1 MCLERHLSHFFG
13 KKTLEIHGNSRTKCF
28 TSPCVI
34 DSQPSML
41 YLSPFTI
48 QIANR
53 LLYPTNKSA
62 ISMVIYIYY
71 IRQFPTKTLSDL
83 SAFRTRPWRNWPLR
97 TPWSPR
103 RCIPRRAKSSTLSG
117 RPVGT
122 PPAGGNRLVGT
133 CIGQQWCTWYLF
145 VKWKVMITGW
155 WDILGMFPSGKLT

>member
-83 SAFRTRPWRNWPLR
+83 SAFPPFAQGHEETDLYGLPGRHADAFQGGRNHRLCPDALLGRLR
-97 TPWSPR
+97 R
-103 RCIPRRAKSSTLSG
+103 VGIVLSG
-117 RPVGT
+117 
-122 PPAGGNRLVGT
+122 PASDSNGVPGIFLLNGR
-133 CIGQQWCTWYLF
+133 
-145 VKWKVMITGW
+145 
-155 WDILGMFPSGKLT
+155 